1 MIINSK
7 IYEEIKR
14 NNNIITT
21 ARVAEHLR
29 HLHNYLCAEG
39 VLMMPK
45 KEAVPRENTG
55 VAASFR
61 VLLFINNRG

>member
-29 HLHNYLCAEG
+29 NLHNYLCAEG
-39 VLMMPK
+39 VQMILK
-45 KEAVPRENTG
+45 KEAVLREKHRSG
-55 VAASFR
+55 SF
-61 VLLFINNRG
+61 FSYTTIH